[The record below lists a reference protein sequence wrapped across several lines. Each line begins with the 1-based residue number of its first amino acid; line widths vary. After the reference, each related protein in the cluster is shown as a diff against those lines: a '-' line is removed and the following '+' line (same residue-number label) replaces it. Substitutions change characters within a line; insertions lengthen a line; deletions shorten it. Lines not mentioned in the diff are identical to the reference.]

1 MTSRSLLTG
10 LINSSSRALTS
21 AVASSNPIAV
31 ETENTTN
38 EDYELVTTG
47 TNKTVIEFIEKNY
60 GSHSSAKNYH
70 LIDGNINVYNS
81 VYENVQNILNA
92 IKTPEL
98 VTLITAIQ
106 ELLSSSF
113 NSLGLHK
120 EIVTQNITISTLTNK
135 VEEILT
141 NKNRDSLLQNNN
153 PGRLTI
159 TQTFTLAPV
168 YNYYI
173 SIYGMPLQG
182 QGFNP
187 LKISYIAEILTSLNI
202 DPYT

>member
-21 AVASSNPIAV
+21 AVASSNPIAT

-173 SIYGMPLQG
+173 TIYGMPLQG

>member
-21 AVASSNPIAV
+21 AVASSTPIAA

>member
-21 AVASSNPIAV
+21 AVASSAPVAA
-31 ETENTTN
+31 ESENTTN

-47 TNKTVIEFIEKNY
+47 TNKTIIEFIEKNY
-60 GSHSSAKNYH
+60 GAHSSAKNYH
-70 LIDGNINVYNS
+70 LIDSNINVYNS

-120 EIVTQNITISTLTNK
+120 DNVTQNITISTLTNK

-141 NKNRDSLLQNNN
+141 NKNRDSLLQQNN

-202 DPYT
+202 DPYG

>member
-21 AVASSNPIAV
+21 AVASSTPIAA

-98 VTLITAIQ
+98 VTLIT
-106 ELLSSSF
+106 EKPLSP
-113 NSLGLHK
+113 K
-120 EIVTQNITISTLTNK
+120 ITMTVDNTNREK
-135 VEEILT
+135 DLDIGGV
-141 NKNRDSLLQNNN
+141 
-153 PGRLTI
+153 
-159 TQTFTLAPV
+159 
-168 YNYYI
+168 
-173 SIYGMPLQG
+173 
-182 QGFNP
+182 
-187 LKISYIAEILTSLNI
+187 
-202 DPYT
+202 

>member
-21 AVASSNPIAV
+21 AVASTTVIAK

-47 TNKTVIEFIEKNY
+47 SNKEIIEFIERNY
-60 GSHSSAKNYH
+60 GANSAAKNYH

-81 VYENVQNILNA
+81 VYSNIQNILNS

-106 ELLSSSF
+106 ELLASSY

-120 EIVTQNITISTLTNK
+120 DNIAQNITISTLTDK
-135 VEEILT
+135 VQDILT
-141 NKNRDSLLQNNN
+141 NKNRDSLLQQNN
-153 PGRLTI
+153 PGSLTI

-187 LKISYIAEILTSLNI
+187 LKISYIAEILTSLDI
-202 DPYT
+202 EPYT

>member
-21 AVASSNPIAV
+21 AVASSTPIAA

-106 ELLSSSF
+106 ELSIVIACGFQLTAKGFKQPNTLSIHEPSSVLADESKF
-113 NSLGLHK
+113 HALGFVQPYANSIHK
-120 EIVTQNITISTLTNK
+120 IPPKSVFASEL
-135 VEEILT
+135 
-141 NKNRDSLLQNNN
+141 
-153 PGRLTI
+153 
-159 TQTFTLAPV
+159 
-168 YNYYI
+168 
-173 SIYGMPLQG
+173 
-182 QGFNP
+182 
-187 LKISYIAEILTSLNI
+187 
-202 DPYT
+202 

>member
-10 LINSSSRALTS
+10 LLNSSSRALTS
-21 AVASSNPIAV
+21 AVASSAPVAA

-47 TNKTVIEFIEKNY
+47 TNKTIIEFIESNY
-60 GSHSSAKNYH
+60 GSHSAAKNYH

-81 VYENVQNILNA
+81 VYENIQNILNA

-106 ELLSSSF
+106 ELLASSF

-120 EIVTQNITISTLTNK
+120 DNITQNITISTLTNK

-141 NKNRDSLLQNNN
+141 NKNRDSLLQQNN

-202 DPYT
+202 DPYA

>member
-21 AVASSNPIAV
+21 AVASTTPIAA

-47 TNKTVIEFIEKNY
+47 SNKVVLEFIEKNY
-60 GSHSSAKNYH
+60 GAHSASKNYH

-81 VYENVQNILNA
+81 VYSNVQNILNS

-98 VTLITAIQ
+98 VTIITAMQ
-106 ELLSSSF
+106 ELLSASY
-113 NSLGLHK
+113 NTLGLHK
-120 EIVTQNITISTLTNK
+120 ENITQNITISTLTNK

-141 NKNRDSLLQNNN
+141 NKNKDVLLQQNN
-153 PGRLTI
+153 PGNLTI

-187 LKISYIAEILTSLNI
+187 LKISYIAEILTTLNI

>member
-81 VYENVQNILNA
+81 VYENVQNILNE

>member
-21 AVASSNPIAV
+21 AVASSTPIAA

-47 TNKTVIEFIEKNY
+47 TNKEVIEFIEKNY

>member
-10 LINSSSRALTS
+10 LINNSSRALTS
-21 AVASSNPIAV
+21 AVASSAPVAA

-47 TNKTVIEFIEKNY
+47 TNKTIIEFIEKNY

-70 LIDGNINVYNS
+70 LIDSNINVYNS

-120 EIVTQNITISTLTNK
+120 DNVTQNITISTLTNK

-202 DPYT
+202 DPYA

>member
-21 AVASSNPIAV
+21 AVASSAPVAA

-47 TNKTVIEFIEKNY
+47 TNKEIIEFIEKNY

-70 LIDGNINVYNS
+70 LINGNINVYNS

-106 ELLSSSF
+106 ELLTSSF

-120 EIVTQNITISTLTNK
+120 DNVTQNITISTLTNK

-202 DPYT
+202 DPYV

>member
-21 AVASSNPIAV
+21 AVASSAPVAA

-47 TNKTVIEFIEKNY
+47 TNKEIIEFIEKNY

-70 LIDGNINVYNS
+70 LINGNINVYNS

-106 ELLSSSF
+106 ELLTSSF

-120 EIVTQNITISTLTNK
+120 DNVTQNITISTLTNK

-187 LKISYIAEILTSLNI
+187 LKISYIAEILTSLDI
-202 DPYT
+202 EPYT

>member
-21 AVASSNPIAV
+21 AVASTTPIAE

-47 TNKTVIEFIEKNY
+47 TNKEIIEFIEKNY

-70 LIDGNINVYNS
+70 LINGNINVYNS

-106 ELLSSSF
+106 ELLTSSF

-120 EIVTQNITISTLTNK
+120 DNVTQNITISTLTNK

-202 DPYT
+202 DPYV